1 MLKKESGWNEEIV
14 DYHFISKENQ
24 RNIPKVYTNE
34 SIEPLKIEIYADNYE
49 NVEFKLAKIYKAIK
63 YIKTVEIIVTSTNI
77 EIQNK
82 NVNKASAIK
91 WMLENVYQNDDI
103 TTNDIMTIGDSNNDL
118 AMLKLANY
126 SYAMANA
133 SKDALN
139 SAHYF
144 TSSVEQNGLGEA
156 IIDYLY
162 RYKNV
167 VKQYILHKIGGKNV

>member
-1 MLKKESGWNEEIV
+1 
-14 DYHFISKENQ
+14 
-24 RNIPKVYTNE
+24 
-34 SIEPLKIEIYADNYE
+34 
-49 NVEFKLAKIYKAIK
+49 
-63 YIKTVEIIVTSTNI
+63 
-77 EIQNK
+77 
-82 NVNKASAIK
+82 
-91 WMLENVYQNDDI
+91 
-103 TTNDIMTIGDSNNDL
+103 
-118 AMLKLANY
+118 
-126 SYAMANA
+126 MANA

>member
-1 MLKKESGWNEEIV
+1 
-14 DYHFISKENQ
+14 
-24 RNIPKVYTNE
+24 
-34 SIEPLKIEIYADNYE
+34 
-49 NVEFKLAKIYKAIK
+49 
-63 YIKTVEIIVTSTNI
+63 
-77 EIQNK
+77 
-82 NVNKASAIK
+82 
-91 WMLENVYQNDDI
+91 MLENVYQNDDI

-126 SYAMANA
+126 SYAMASA